1 MASAAEQA
9 VRRLETALRGLEVA
23 IGQRLS
29 RVVGSAS
36 LAAQVETL
44 SADRA
49 RLAETLDQAQAR
61 AVRLESVNRDV
72 SRRLG
77 AAAEAIRDILAPD
90 SADL

>member
-44 SADRA
+44 AADRA

-77 AAAEAIRDILAPD
+77 AAAEAIRDILTPD